1 MSFRSLLFP
10 LAMLLVSLP
19 LQAEQYQDFGD
30 YRVHYNA
37 FNSDMLAPE
46 VAKGYGLSR
55 SSYEAVVN
63 ITVQKKGKLGM
74 YEPIKANV
82 KGKSSD
88 ITGKIN
94 TLKVKEINE
103 GPVVYYLA
111 ELPITNGQKL
121 NFDIQIVPQGEKKAY
136 PLSFSQQFFV
146 K

>member
-10 LAMLLVSLP
+10 LTLLLASLP

-46 VAKGYGLSR
+46 VAKTHGLSR
-55 SSYEAVVN
+55 SSYEAIVN
-63 ITVQKKGKLGM
+63 ITVQKKGGLGG
-74 YEPIKANV
+74 YEPVKARV
-82 KGKSSD
+82 EGTAGD
-88 ITGKIN
+88 ITGKISK
-94 TLKVKEINE
+94 LKMKEVTE
-103 GPVVYYLA
+103 GAVVYYLA
-111 ELPITNGQKL
+111 ELPITDGQKL
-121 NFDIQIVPQGEKKAY
+121 NFDISVSPAGIKKSY